1 VTLPDEPTDAM
12 YTQIAEKYPNPDD
25 PACTA
30 LLWFMDCWRAT
41 LFADQPQ
48 ALDEFWRVL
57 HGEALEPSNTAPDL
71 VAASLAGSNGG
82 PVWAPLKTY
91 GNVSDIARVR
101 PDLLSSKG
109 WTLNGRVGKIAGM
122 RRGDVILVFDRPVLD
137 GPDEYRGP
145 AEHFDIDISGLQ
157 E

>member
-1 VTLPDEPTDAM
+1 VTLPSEPSDAM
-12 YTQIAEKYPNPDD
+12 YVQVAEKYPNSED

-41 LFADQPQ
+41 IAAGQPQ

-57 HGEALEPSNTAPDL
+57 HGEALEPSDTAPAL
-71 VAASLAGSNGG
+71 TEAGAHVPSEH
-82 PVWAPLKTY
+82 VWAPLKQY

-101 PDLLSSKG
+101 PDLLHARG

-145 AEHFDIDISGLQ
+145 AEHFDIDISGL